1 MPLISRDGM
10 AGDDLVLSIK
20 QSQLE
25 SGSEKTGE
33 GVHDVQNAGCV
44 SNSGVLAA
52 VVQGLL
58 RSTGILYQL
67 TEYTNVKGHKFS
79 GIWNGT
85 NLRELQQ
92 LISS

>member
-1 MPLISRDGM
+1 M
-10 AGDDLVLSIK
+10 AWLEMILFLALGNLSLSLAVRK
-20 QSQLE
+20 L
-25 SGSEKTGE
+25 GG

-52 VVQGLL
+52 VVQGLF

-85 NLRELQQ
+85 DLRELQQ